1 MDINYRTDGLLAG
14 SREERVQQMV
24 DASHRP
30 WNLSTL
36 LEVHADL
43 LDHAREVRRAAIE
56 ALIRIA
62 DLFPKP
68 VQIAPVDLLGE
79 FTGVDEDRVFRYL
92 VERGGP
98 AAEECVRQAVQP
110 GMSTDRFHSFAKTL
124 AANGRTDILQEFA
137 RQPLSAA
144 KRQIL
149 RSLSVELAE

>member
-24 DASHRP
+24 DASNRP

-98 AAEECVRQAVQP
+98 AAEECVRHTGQP
-110 GMSTDRFHSFAKTL
+110 CHS
-124 AANGRTDILQEFA
+124 
-137 RQPLSAA
+137 
-144 KRQIL
+144 
-149 RSLSVELAE
+149 